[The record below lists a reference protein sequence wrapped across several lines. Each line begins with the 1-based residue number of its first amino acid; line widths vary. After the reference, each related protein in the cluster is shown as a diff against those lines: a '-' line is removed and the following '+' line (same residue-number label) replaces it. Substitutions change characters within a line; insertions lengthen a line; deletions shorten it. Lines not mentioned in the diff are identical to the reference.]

1 MASLREFARSAVSRA
16 FGVSTDP
23 PAPPVVHFERVSP
36 AVRMVGA
43 EREAARSAAVAS
55 PEGASIGGV
64 EASQPAVAAP
74 ARVEL
79 APADGSDAHLAE
91 ALATIA
97 CGAQEL
103 RERIGAG
110 EPVTVVDVREAFE
123 VLTGT
128 LPNAL
133 CIPLAELPAR
143 WRELE
148 NIDEVVCYCA
158 TGERSLD
165 AARLL
170 RENGIF
176 NATSLEGGITAWI
189 EVGGSVARPAAAR
202 SAPSGAVR
210 PPLGADKG
218 NG

>member
-1 MASLREFARSAVSRA
+1 
-16 FGVSTDP
+16 
-23 PAPPVVHFERVSP
+23 VVRFERVAP
-36 AVRMVGA
+36 AVRMVSA
-43 EREAARSAAVAS
+43 ERDAARNAASAPPTVAVSEPVVAS
-55 PEGASIGGV
+55 
-64 EASQPAVAAP
+64 AP

-110 EPVTVVDVREAFE
+110 EPVTVVDVREPFE
-123 VLTGT
+123 VLTGA

-143 WRELE
+143 WKELE

-158 TGERSLD
+158 TGERSLE

-170 RENGIF
+170 RDNGLF
-176 NATSLEGGITAWI
+176 NATSLEGGIAAWI
-189 EVGGSVARPAAAR
+189 EVGGSVARPAVAR
-202 SAPSGAVR
+202 GAQ
-210 PPLGADKG
+210 LGADKG
-218 NG
+218 TG

>member
-1 MASLREFARSAVSRA
+1 MATLRDFARSAVSRA
-16 FGVSTDP
+16 FGVSADP

-36 AVRMVGA
+36 AVRMVSA
-43 EREAARSAAVAS
+43 EREAARTAAADSSADV
-55 PEGASIGGV
+55 V
-64 EASQPAVAAP
+64 PAPISAP
-74 ARVEL
+74 VPSRVEL

-143 WRELE
+143 WKELE

-158 TGERSLD
+158 TGERSLE

-170 RENGIF
+170 RENGLF
-176 NATSLEGGITAWI
+176 NATSLEGGITAWM
-189 EVGGSVARPAAAR
+189 EVGGTVARPAAAR
-202 SAPSGAVR
+202 GAS
-210 PPLGADKG
+210 LGADKG
-218 NG
+218 SG